1 MAESE
6 QNMER
11 QAILQYVVGI
21 LQEITA
27 DWDVGEITIE
37 TCLGNLGLE
46 SISLVY
52 LIAEIQQ
59 HYNLQDA
66 LFKRLRADEVNITL
80 MRVGDIVD
88 LVSELA
94 SPSKVGAQGRSL

>member
-1 MAESE
+1 MEDGERS
-6 QNMER
+6 MER
-11 QAILQYVVGI
+11 EAILQYVVGI
-21 LQEITA
+21 LREITA
-27 DWDVGEITIE
+27 DWDVGEITAE

-59 HYNLQDA
+59 HYDLRDL
-66 LFKRLRADEVNITL
+66 LFKRLRAAEVNITL
-80 MRVGDIVD
+80 LRVADIVD

-94 SPSKVGAQGRSL
+94 SPSKVGAEGRSL

>member
-1 MAESE
+1 MEDGE
-6 QNMER
+6 RRMER
-11 QAILQYVVGI
+11 EAILQYVVGI
-21 LQEITA
+21 LREITA
-27 DWDVGEITIE
+27 DWDVGEITAE

-59 HYNLQDA
+59 HYDLRDL
-66 LFKRLRADEVNITL
+66 LFKRLRAVEMNITL
-80 MRVGDIVD
+80 LRVADIVD

-94 SPSKVGAQGRSL
+94 SPSKVGAQERSL